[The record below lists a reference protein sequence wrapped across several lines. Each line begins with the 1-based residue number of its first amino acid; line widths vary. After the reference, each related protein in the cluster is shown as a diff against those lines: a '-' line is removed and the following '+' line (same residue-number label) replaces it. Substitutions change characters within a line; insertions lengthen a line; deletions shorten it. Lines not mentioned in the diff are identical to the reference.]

1 MQSVQLAAPVDN
13 DEEWKKKKNYRPAA
27 QRPSHSNIMMF
38 AKAIVLLSIAL
49 VVNPD
54 YSGATKSRL
63 LKASKGSG
71 SHTKDCVKADDARET
86 ADIFARAV
94 INISNEYQ
102 VTVGDEETKCIA
114 AYKEALSAL
123 QNAYAYQ
130 GDTRKVLF
138 KPTLTSAPYT
148 FRNDKAAAL
157 SYFIG
162 TKCLIFA
169 AKSPGVAGNWV
180 FPPGNEDGTI
190 FQEDGFGL
198 GLVNDNQGIP
208 RGGWKAFT
216 KKGPYDVLSGGEN
229 CETALLVGQIC
240 WSANNPAAAGTCV
253 DKTFS
258 FINNPDPDGLP
269 AIITSHDSSTVITDN
284 TLTIC
289 QDAAG
294 KGPEDLLYNTKP
306 VCPN

>member
-1 MQSVQLAAPVDN
+1 
-13 DEEWKKKKNYRPAA
+13 
-27 QRPSHSNIMMF
+27 MF

-138 KPTLTSAPYT
+138 KPVRCHEVC
-148 FRNDKAAAL
+148 FCV
-157 SYFIG
+157 SYF
-162 TKCLIFA
+162 
-169 AKSPGVAGNWV
+169 
-180 FPPGNEDGTI
+180 
-190 FQEDGFGL
+190 
-198 GLVNDNQGIP
+198 
-208 RGGWKAFT
+208 R
-216 KKGPYDVLSGGEN
+216 Y
-229 CETALLVGQIC
+229 
-240 WSANNPAAAGTCV
+240 
-253 DKTFS
+253 FS
-258 FINNPDPDGLP
+258 KLM
-269 AIITSHDSSTVITDN
+269 IT
-284 TLTIC
+284 
-289 QDAAG
+289 QMR
-294 KGPEDLLYNTKP
+294 PF
-306 VCPN
+306 

>member
-1 MQSVQLAAPVDN
+1 
-13 DEEWKKKKNYRPAA
+13 
-27 QRPSHSNIMMF
+27 MMF
-38 AKAIVLLSIAL
+38 AKAIALLSIAL

-54 YSGATKSRL
+54 YSGATKTRL
-63 LKASKGSG
+63 LKASKGSK
-71 SHTKDCVKADDARET
+71 SHTKDCVKADEAIAT
-86 ADIFARAV
+86 AGIFADAV
-94 INISNEYQ
+94 INISDDYHN
-102 VTVGDEETKCIA
+102 TVGDEETKCIA
-114 AYKEALSAL
+114 AYKKALESL
-123 QNAYAYQ
+123 QTAYAYQ

-162 TKCLIFA
+162 TKCLIA
-169 AKSPGVAGNWV
+169 GANSPDVPQRWV
-180 FPPGNEDGTI
+180 FPPGNEDGSI
-190 FQEDGFGL
+190 FKENGFAL
-198 GLVNDNQGIP
+198 GLTQDRN
-208 RGGWKAFT
+208 GWKAVT
-216 KKGPYDVLSGGEN
+216 KDGPYDVLSGGEN

-240 WSANNPAAAGTCV
+240 WSANNPDVAGTCV

-258 FINNPDPDGLP
+258 IINNPDPDSPVYGNLP
-269 AIITSHDSSTVITDN
+269 AIITSHHSSAVVTER

-294 KGPEDLLYNTKP
+294 KGPEDLLYNNKP